1 MVAAAAA
8 AALVV
13 VAAAVA
19 DTSYVDPVEFRAAAG
34 ADRRQASANQE
45 VSTAARELLGGDHG
59 DRKMAAAAAAAQVM
73 YGTSEA
79 VSGHELSPSHRQ
91 LATARARCSSARRL
105 KKPEL
110 LLLASRGIGQQGA
123 RRVPC
128 W

>member
-59 DRKMAAAAAAAQVM
+59 DRKMAAAAAQVM